1 MAIPTIKTLL
11 RVWFGLL
18 VFLGLTTASSYLDL
32 GVGNGVANLVFAIMK
47 VSLIALFYMHLRH
60 ATATVR
66 LAAGAALLFLF
77 FLAFLSFGDFLTRS
91 RSPAPWQ
98 APQATSPTGNTY

>member
-1 MAIPTIKTLL
+1 MSIAALKTLL
-11 RVWFGLL
+11 GVWLALL
-18 VFLGLTTASSYLDL
+18 VLLGLSTASSYLDL
-32 GVGNGVANLVFAIMK
+32 GTGNSVVNLVIAMLK

-77 FLAFLSFGDFLTRS
+77 FLAFLSFADFLTRS
-91 RSPAPWQ
+91 NRPALWQ
-98 APQATSPTGNTY
+98 APSATSEIGDTY

>member
-1 MAIPTIKTLL
+1 MAIPTVKALL
-11 RVWFGLL
+11 SVWLGLL
-18 VFLGLTTASSYLDL
+18 VLLGLTTASAYLDL
-32 GVGNGVANLVFAIMK
+32 GVGNGVANLVIAIIK

-91 RSPAPWQ
+91 RNSTPWR
-98 APQATSPTGNTY
+98 APQTTSATGDTY